1 LTGWIAKLTI
11 VVVLKTEI
19 FMKEKVYTEDAAINK
34 LKHYLPSQ
42 GPLRDFVHHNTLH
55 GFQHL
60 KFDEGCQFASSVF
73 GYKVTLSLDEYRKL
87 YKEGRIRED
96 VLEDRII
103 KRAGVEKL
111 SVWKNKLL
119 HGDYDASN
127 PSRIGLLRN
136 NWKTQ
141 FAIDL
146 DAEVHKN
153 LFKLLNTYLDQG
165 ISIWKFPVNDVGFI
179 SSLRELEKES
189 FVGLLRT
196 SRSKKLLHDT
206 GTTIDQ
212 LLRILVDDESLF
224 EQYLFDQQF
233 AHPGW
238 SGLVAYIEQ
247 RPESLLDKRQ
257 ITLKDVII
265 LDLILEIDAL
275 DNRFGEKWKPLAQF
289 IKEKPVGIFDDVNK
303 NEKNE
308 LIAIWQEAFEWS
320 YYDQVLAGIQM
331 VEKNTTKPG
340 KSFQALFCIDDRECS
355 IRRHIEN
362 MDKKCETFGTPGYF
376 GVAFFYQ
383 PEHGHFNTKVCPP
396 PITPKHLIKEISKEF
411 HLDKDIHFSKKTH
424 HPLLGFFL
432 SVVGFFSFFRL
443 FINIFK
449 PSLNPAASL
458 SFSHM
463 GKDSF
468 LTIENKDLNDKQDE
482 LQIGFTI
489 AEMTERVEKVLKAIG
504 LVEEFDDIVY
514 IFGHGSSSI
523 NNTHYAAY
531 DCGACSGRPGSVNAR
546 VFAFMANHLE
556 VRKKLREKEDIFI
569 PDRTQFLGALHD
581 TTRDE
586 FIFYDEDSLTT
597 QNAGLHKKNTETFR
611 LALDMNA
618 KERSRRFFSI
628 NSKQKPEKI
637 HQEIRNRSVS
647 LFEPRPELNH
657 ATNALCIIGRRTL
670 HEHLFLD
677 RRAFFNSYDY
687 RYDPG
692 GRLLLHILNAAVPVC
707 GGINLEYYFSRVDNQ
722 KLGAGSKL
730 PHNVMGLIGVSNGI
744 EGDLR
749 PGLPFQMVDMH
760 DPLRLLMIIEHY
772 PQVILKT
779 IKTDKLIYE
788 WFKNEWINLSVV
800 HPDTLEIYVF
810 KNDEFCLY
818 KPLISSLDTI
828 TDINLLIE
836 SGEQNLPVYLIRK

>member
-1 LTGWIAKLTI
+1 MEPESKKFDEQKA
-11 VVVLKTEI
+11 LKE
-19 FMKEKVYTEDAAINK
+19 
-34 LKHYLPSQ
+34 LKRYLPSQ
-42 GPLRDFVHHNTLH
+42 GPLKDFVHHNTLH
-55 GFQHL
+55 AFQNL
-60 KFDEGCQFASSVF
+60 KFEEGCQLASSIF
-73 GYKVTLSLDEYRKL
+73 GYKVFLTIGEYREL
-87 YKEGRIRED
+87 YREGRIRKD
-96 VLEDRII
+96 ILEDRII
-103 KRAGVEKL
+103 RRVGSESAREWL
-111 SVWKNKLL
+111 NKLL
-119 HGDYDASN
+119 HTAYHISHS
-127 PSRIGLLRN
+127 SRIGLLRKD
-136 NWKTQ
+136 WKKEYD
-141 FAIDL
+141 IDL

-153 LFKLLNTYLDQG
+153 LFRILNSYLDQG
-165 ISIWKFPVNDVGFI
+165 ISTWKFPYNGEGLI
-179 SSLRELEKES
+179 SSLRELEINS
-189 FVGLLRT
+189 FIGFLRT
-196 SRSKKLLHDT
+196 PRSKALLQEPET
-206 GTTIDQ
+206 SIE
-212 LLRILVDDESLF
+212 LLLGILVGDEDLF

-238 SGLVAYIEQ
+238 SGMAVYIEQ
-247 RPESLLDKRQ
+247 RPESLLDKRK

-275 DNRFGEKWKPLAQF
+275 DNRFGENWKPLGQS
-289 IKEKPVGIFDDVNK
+289 ISKRPRGIFDQIQRSERIKVVS
-303 NEKNE
+303 
-308 LIAIWQEAFEWS
+308 LWQEAFEWS
-320 YYDQVLAGIQM
+320 YYDQALAGMQLA
-331 VEKNTTKPG
+331 VRDTVKGG

-362 MDKKCETFGTPGYF
+362 LDKSCETFGTPGYF
-376 GVAFFYQ
+376 GIECYYQ
-383 PEHGHFNTKVCPP
+383 PEQGHFYTKVCPP
-396 PITPKHLIKEISKEF
+396 PITPKHLIKEQSKEF
-411 HLDKDIHFSKKTH
+411 RLDKDIHFSRKTH
-424 HPLLGFFL
+424 HPVFGFFL

-449 PSLNPAASL
+449 PSLSPAASL

-463 GKDSF
+463 GRDSF
-468 LTIENKDLNDKQDE
+468 LIVENKDPGNQQDG

-489 AEMTERVEKVLKAIG
+489 DEMAERVEKVLKAIG
-504 LVEEFDDIVY
+504 LVEEFGDIVY
-514 IFGHGSSSI
+514 VFGHGSSSI

-546 VFAFMANHLE
+546 AFAFMANHPE
-556 VRKKLREKEDIFI
+556 VRRKLREKEDVFI
-569 PDRTQFLGALHD
+569 TDRTQFLGALHD

-586 FIFYDEDSLTT
+586 FIFYDEASLSDK
-597 QNAGLHKKNTETFR
+597 NADLHKKNLETFR

-628 NSKQKPEKI
+628 DSRQSPERI

-657 ATNALCIIGRRTL
+657 ATNALCIVGRRSL

-692 GRLLLHILNAAVPVC
+692 GRLLLHILAAAVPVC

-749 PGLPFQMVDMH
+749 TGLPFQMIDMH

-779 IKTDKLIYE
+779 ISKEPAIYE
-788 WFKNEWINLSVV
+788 WFKNEWINLSVI
-800 HPDTLEIYVF
+800 HPDTFEILVF
-810 KNDEFCLY
+810 RNEEFIPY
-818 KPLISSLDTI
+818 KPLTSSLETAD
-828 TDINLLIE
+828 DINLLLE
-836 SGEQNLPVYLIRK
+836 SGEQSFPVYLIKK